1 MPWNEPGS
9 SGDNSGG
16 GRKPNGRSAG
26 RAGDT
31 PDLEDVIQSVRK
43 RFGGSGGGFRIQLRS
58 LYGRRFS
65 CRH

>member
-43 RFGGSGGGFRIQLRS
+43 RFGGSGGGS
-58 LYGRRFS
+58 GHS
-65 CRH
+65 GG